1 MRRAKYFVGML
12 ILLHA
17 FTVAGQSKTELREIF
32 SSAEGDILFE
42 DYAEALPKYL
52 NLLQYYPDNYNI
64 YYRIGQCYLNT
75 PGEKEKAIPYL
86 ETASANID
94 PGYREGKIKENGAP
108 YDALY
113 YLANAYRVN
122 NKLDR
127 AVETYNKFLS
137 DVDTKIYDTAVVNFQ
152 IRSCEIARKMMENPV
167 YVVERNLGAT
177 INSRFSDFDPV
188 VSSDEN
194 TIVFTRALQ
203 FYDAVF
209 YSKKINGQWS
219 PPVNM
224 TPQLGI
230 DQDYYSA
237 SLNADASILYL
248 YRTDNYEGNIYLS
261 RYVDDRWNNV
271 EKLNDKINTKYWE
284 SHAVV
289 SHNGKRLYFTSN
301 RKGGYGGL
309 DIYYCEKD
317 STGDW
322 GTPVNLGPVINT
334 KYNEETPF
342 LSQDDKTLFFS
353 SRGHYNMGG
362 YDIFKS
368 HLNSNGEWSEP
379 ENLGYPVNS
388 TDDDLFF
395 CPIGDGSI
403 GYYSKFSPA
412 GFGRMD
418 IYRYEIFSDSHPR
431 TFLVMGN
438 ASINN
443 LLDIFPQSVKVYA
456 ESIKD
461 KSIAYRSVS
470 DMSSGLYSMKMR
482 HGVYTFTYSTDGAE
496 NLTRIIDLPL
506 THKGDTIW
514 LDKVALANVDFTAE
528 LKVLTDTTIKV
539 SAMKPVRFRL
549 VVEPK
554 TLLEI
559 SAMSPDSHVKSE
571 KYKLT
576 DSIFDFDYF
585 PQYGKNSLQFTAT
598 DRFGNKTSAKVDINL
613 TEQGKITPPQYEK
626 VISQKQ
632 IESILELLKKYAGD
646 DVKEILNSI
655 DTEKEKFATADDLIN
670 YIKEK
675 AKDKNI
681 NPEKIDRLAL
691 EVALREGVLTQA
703 AVDLMAAK
711 TTGPK
716 HDILNN
722 INIYDLKIRSWN
734 DLASYVD
741 NASNGKFNSEQL
753 RRLAEY
759 ILMSPEEGIEFIRE
773 KVLYAGS
780 LTADSAAIRLAVKN
794 NDAHDY
800 KYTGEWMAG
809 LSSEGQ
815 AQGIGNMTTRI
826 KAALAHKPGVSATTL
841 LEALNDNAGD
851 RLKLFLNSINLR
863 KAKINTPEE
872 LIGYLESAVKAGAIN
887 EKDYNSALATTI
899 LNANLT
905 NSEIR
910 RNMNAEGG
918 INLVWWIVALGGLL
932 LFFLFFWYRRKKKEE
947 KEETK
952 Q

>member
-17 FTVAGQSKTELREIF
+17 ITVAGQSKTELREIF

-86 ETASANID
+86 ETAVANID
-94 PGYREGKIKENGAP
+94 HGYKEGKIKENGAP

-113 YLANAYRVN
+113 YLANGYRIN
-122 NKLDR
+122 NKLDK
-127 AVETYNKFLS
+127 AVETYQKFLS
-137 DVDTKIYDTAVVNFQ
+137 EINTKVYDTAVVNFQ
-152 IRSCEIARKMMENPV
+152 IKSCEIAKKMIENPV
-167 YVVERNLGAT
+167 YVIERNLGGT
-177 INSRFSDFDPV
+177 INTRFSEFDPV

-209 YSKKINGQWS
+209 YSKKINGQWT

-237 SLNADASILYL
+237 SLSADASTLYL
-248 YRTDNYEGNIYLS
+248 YRTDNYEGNMYLS
-261 RYVDDRWNNV
+261 RYADDRWGNV

-309 DIYYCEKD
+309 DIYYAEKD

-334 KYNEETPF
+334 KYNEDTPF
-342 LSQDDKTLFFS
+342 LSDDDKTLFFS

-368 HLNSNGEWSEP
+368 HLNNKGEWSEP
-379 ENLGYPVNS
+379 ENLGYPVNT

-395 CPIGDGSI
+395 CPIGDGSV
-403 GYYSKFSPA
+403 GYYSKFSPQ

-431 TFLVMGN
+431 TFLVIGN

-443 LLDIFPQSVKVYA
+443 LLDIFPQSVTVRA

-461 KSIAYRSVS
+461 KSIAYHTLS
-470 DMSSGLYSMKMR
+470 DISTGLYSLKMR
-482 HGVYTFTYSTDGAE
+482 HGVYSFTYSTDGAE
-496 NLTRIIDLPL
+496 NQTKIIDLPL

-514 LDKVALANVDFTAE
+514 LDHISLSNVDFTAE
-528 LKVLTDTTIKV
+528 LKVLTDTTLKI

-549 VVEPK
+549 IVEPK

-559 SAMSPDSHVKSE
+559 NAWSPDSLIQSE

-576 DSIFDFDYF
+576 DSIFDFDFY
-585 PQYGKNSLQFTAT
+585 PRYGNNKLQFSAT
-598 DRFGNKTSAKVDINL
+598 DRFGNKTSASVDVNL
-613 TEQGKITPPQYEK
+613 SEKGKITSPQYEQI
-626 VISQKQ
+626 ISQKQ
-632 IESILELLKKYAGD
+632 IISLLDLLKKYASD
-646 DVKEILNSI
+646 DIKEVLNSI
-655 DTEKEKFATADDLIN
+655 NPEKEKFATADDLIS

-675 AKDKNI
+675 AKEKNI

-703 AVDLMAAK
+703 AVNLMADK

-716 HDILNN
+716 HDILNS
-722 INIYDLKIRSWN
+722 INIYDLKLRSWN
-734 DLASYVD
+734 DLSDYVEE
-741 NASNGKFNSEQL
+741 NSNGKFNSDQL

-759 ILMSPEEGIEFIRE
+759 ILMSPEEGIAFLRE
-773 KVLYAGS
+773 KVLYAAS
-780 LTADSAAIRLAVKN
+780 LTADSAVIREAVKA
-794 NDAHDY
+794 NDTHDY
-800 KYTGEWMAG
+800 KYTGEWLAG
-809 LSSEGQ
+809 LSNEG
-815 AQGIGNMTTRI
+815 ASRGVSNMADRI
-826 KAALAHKPGVSATTL
+826 KSALAHKPGVSATML
-841 LEALNDNAGD
+841 LENLNDNSGD

-863 KAKINTPEE
+863 KAKINTPEA
-872 LIGYLESAVKAGAIN
+872 LIGYLESAVDAGVIN
-887 EKDYNSALATTI
+887 EKDYNAALATTI

-910 RNMNAEGG
+910 RNMHGEGG
-918 INLVWWIVALGGLL
+918 ICPVWWILALGLL
-932 LFFLFFWYRRKKKEE
+932 FFFLFFWYRKKKKKDKEE
-947 KEETK
+947 KSSS
-952 Q
+952 